1 MSDMKEYKRSLDS
14 ITATEDFLSRTEEK
28 MKRIR
33 DTKPSPRPV
42 KWVMIPAAV
51 AACAVIGV
59 SLVTL
64 VNTRSQAPLSSVNEQ
79 EQTDLMP
86 AETTVV
92 TTYGAEETTFVTT
105 VPVTAYASVTELPV
119 QEDFAA
125 MEEAELQGTEPVI
138 TTAETV
144 LREEVTTAPAAMET
158 SAPAPAEP
166 TPVHSEETAA
176 ETAPAETAPPET
188 VTTPDATHLT
198 LPDNWAGAQTDIT
211 VSHVSDDDSH
221 SLATPYGDVTI
232 NEKVTVISGDAG
244 TVTAGDAAESEESD
258 DAAQAGEGSG
268 TDGEEISVK
277 ESAQFSLENYVKPYT
292 GGRAEFTD
300 TETSQT
306 GEYSG
311 TALSSLI
318 TAIVNSSR
326 GAVPQR
332 QTTPPQGIRRTVDFY
347 PPEGS
352 SAEPVRI
359 YITSSGLCVRTSDE
373 NGILYLVYDTG
384 YIDINQLIAN
394 GE

>member
-33 DTKPSPRPV
+33 DTKPAPRPV
-42 KWVMIPAAV
+42 KWVMIPAAA

-105 VPVTAYASVTELPV
+105 VPFTASVSVTELPV

-125 MEEAELQGTEPVI
+125 MEEAEPQGTEPVI

-144 LREEVTTAPAAMET
+144 LREEVTTAPAAMEI
-158 SAPAPAEP
+158 SAPAPAET
-166 TPVHSEETAA
+166 TPAHSGETAA
-176 ETAPAETAPPET
+176 ETAPTETTPPET

-211 VSHVSDDDSH
+211 VSTVNENDGH

-232 NEKVTVISGDAG
+232 NEKVTVISADGG
-244 TVTAGDAAESEESD
+244 TTAAADEAEESD
-258 DAAQAGEGSG
+258 DDAAPAAEDGAGSV
-268 TDGEEISVK
+268 SVK
-277 ESAQFSLENYVKPYT
+277 ESAQFSLENYVKPYA

-311 TALSSLI
+311 AALSSLI
-318 TAIVNSSR
+318 TAMVNSSH

-359 YITSSGLCVRTSDE
+359 YITSTGLCVRTSYE
-373 NGILYLVYDTG
+373 NGILYLIYDTG

>member
-33 DTKPSPRPV
+33 DTKPAPRPV

-105 VPVTAYASVTELPV
+105 VPVTASASVTELPV

-125 MEEAELQGTEPVI
+125 MEEAEPQGTEPVI

-158 SAPAPAEP
+158 SVPAPAET
-166 TPVHSEETAA
+166 TPAHSEETAA
-176 ETAPAETAPPET
+176 ETAPTETTPPET

-211 VSHVSDDDSH
+211 VSTVSENDGH

-244 TVTAGDAAESEESD
+244 TTAAADEAEESD
-258 DAAQAGEGSG
+258 DDAAPAAGDVAGSV
-268 TDGEEISVK
+268 SVK
-277 ESAQFSLENYVKPYT
+277 ESAQFSLENYVKPYA

-311 TALSSLI
+311 ATLSSLI
-318 TAIVNSSR
+318 TAMVNSSR

-373 NGILYLVYDTG
+373 NGILYLIYDTG

>member
-33 DTKPSPRPV
+33 DTKPAPRPV
-42 KWVMIPAAV
+42 KWVMIPAAA
-51 AACAVIGV
+51 AACAVIGI

-105 VPVTAYASVTELPV
+105 VPVTASASVTELPV

-125 MEEAELQGTEPVI
+125 MEEAEPQGTEPVV
-138 TTAETV
+138 TTAETF

-158 SAPAPAEP
+158 SAPAPAET
-166 TPVHSEETAA
+166 TPAHSEETAA
-176 ETAPAETAPPET
+176 ETAPTETTPPET

-211 VSHVSDDDSH
+211 VSTVNENDGH

-244 TVTAGDAAESEESD
+244 TTEAGEAEESD
-258 DAAQAGEGSG
+258 DEAAPAADDVAGSV
-268 TDGEEISVK
+268 SVK
-277 ESAQFSLENYVKPYT
+277 ESAQFSLENYVKPYA

-311 TALSSLI
+311 AALSSLI
-318 TAIVNSSR
+318 TAMVNSSR

-352 SAEPVRI
+352 SAEPVR
-359 YITSSGLCVRTSDE
+359 
-373 NGILYLVYDTG
+373 VY
-384 YIDINQLIAN
+384 
-394 GE
+394 